1 MNGNFLG
8 VCHVIPSKQRA
19 KRRNGSQVWRRTE
32 FYIAAP
38 AQRRFAAPTLGRAAG
53 TGATATSAGRASAV

>member
-8 VCHVIPSKQRA
+8 VCDVIPSKQRA

-38 AQRRFAAPTLGRAAG
+38 AQRRFAAPTFGRAA
-53 TGATATSAGRASAV
+53 TGAAATSAGRASAV